1 MNEDT
6 YAEIK
11 LVIQNN
17 EGINDEDL
25 DRANINIDDAIIALD
40 EALPELPEGYKW
52 HVVVNE

>member
-1 MNEDT
+1 MTEDV

-11 LVIQNN
+11 LVIQNP

-25 DRANINIDDAIIALD
+25 DKADINIDDAITALD

-52 HVVVNE
+52 HVAVNG